1 MKRKG
6 KLSEE
11 DERRRV
17 AVESEERKRQEDEK
31 LKREAERLSKEELER
46 RRVEEQEAKKE
57 KRMKKQRNEVTIW
70 EKSYRHGFIL
80 MRVEL
85 KKEIEGF
92 TNLGFKKQEGIL
104 SVFES
109 QDERAR
115 KIDSLVMDMVN
126 GNSLETWGYG
136 VDLARYIRNRWEGE
150 GLEEDQVKS
159 RFSKLERQ
167 LIEIAHAKQ
176 YDDEGNYNRDRA
188 VPVNLEPG
196 SYRHRYDYNTA
207 KIWNRQLYVIGFK
220 GGGKK

>member
-1 MKRKG
+1 
-6 KLSEE
+6 
-11 DERRRV
+11 
-17 AVESEERKRQEDEK
+17 
-31 LKREAERLSKEELER
+31 
-46 RRVEEQEAKKE
+46 
-57 KRMKKQRNEVTIW
+57 
-70 EKSYRHGFIL
+70 
-80 MRVEL
+80 
-85 KKEIEGF
+85 
-92 TNLGFKKQEGIL
+92 
-104 SVFES
+104 
-109 QDERAR
+109 
-115 KIDSLVMDMVN
+115 MDMVN

-150 GLEEDQVKS
+150 LEEDQVKS

-220 GGGKK
+220 EGGKNKGLRVRPCRGLGVSLLLILSNSRDAHLHQRRKKHTWSIFCGRDITEA